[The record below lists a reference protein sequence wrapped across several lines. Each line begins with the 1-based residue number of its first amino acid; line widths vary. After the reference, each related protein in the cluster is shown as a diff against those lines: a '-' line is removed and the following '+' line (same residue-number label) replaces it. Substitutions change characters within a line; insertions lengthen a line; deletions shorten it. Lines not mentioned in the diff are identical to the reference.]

1 MTEWN
6 KFIDKKILKYYGNK
20 SKEFKEENIR

>member
-1 MTEWN
+1 MIEW
-6 KFIDKKILKYYGNK
+6 KKIKKKEILKYYGNK

>member
-1 MTEWN
+1 MIEWK
-6 KFIDKKILKYYGNK
+6 KFINMEMLKYYGNK